1 MTRLLLALTLAL
13 SPALVLAAE
22 PAAVKGCCQ
31 RPFENPPRAPQKRAL
46 CSGNLWSLAQHG
58 RCVAGVTE
66 PGEAG
71 VCREAVF
78 STLVM
83 VKEYS
88 LSWDERLKECVLVST
103 GRSWPTVVAACD
115 GNSC

>member
-1 MTRLLLALTLAL
+1 MKGLLLAVCAVLA
-13 SPALVLAAE
+13 PGAALAAE
-22 PAAVKGCCQ
+22 APAVKGCCQ
-31 RPFENPPRAPQKRAL
+31 RPQENPPRAPQKRAL
-46 CSGNLWSLAQHG
+46 CSGNLWSLASHG
-58 RCVAGVTE
+58 RCLPSSE

-71 VCREAVF
+71 TCREGAF

-88 LSWDERLKECVLVST
+88 LTWDERLKECVLVST

>member
-1 MTRLLLALTLAL
+1 MNRLLLALI
-13 SPALVLAAE
+13 LVLA
-22 PAAVKGCCQ
+22 PAAFAADAPLVKGCCQ
-31 RPFENPPRAPQKRAL
+31 RPLENPPRAPQKRAL
-46 CSGNLWSLAQHG
+46 CSGNMWSLAQPG
-58 RCVAGVTE
+58 RCLLSAADV
-66 PGEAG
+66 GEVG

-88 LSWDERLKECVLVST
+88 LSWDERLKECVLVTT

>member
-1 MTRLLLALTLAL
+1 MNRILLALTLCLA
-13 SPALVLAAE
+13 PAALAADT
-22 PAAVKGCCQ
+22 PLVKGCCQ
-31 RPFENPPRAPQKRAL
+31 RPLENPPRAPQKRAL
-46 CSGNLWSLAQHG
+46 CSGNMWSLASPG
-58 RCVAGVTE
+58 RCLMSTVEG
-66 PGEAG
+66 GETG
-71 VCREAVF
+71 ICREAVF

-88 LSWDERLKECVLVST
+88 LSWDERLKECVLVTT

>member
-1 MTRLLLALTLAL
+1 MTALKLALLMTML
-13 SPALVLAAE
+13 PAAAFAAE
-22 PAAVKGCCQ
+22 APSVKGCCQ
-31 RPFENPPRAPQKRAL
+31 RPLENPPRSPQKRSL

-58 RCVAGVTE
+58 RCLASTVE
-66 PGEAG
+66 GEAG
-71 VCREAVF
+71 ICREAVF

-88 LSWDERLKECVLVST
+88 LSWDERLKECVLVTT